1 MKFEKKGIAII
12 IVAALILIGYLIHPY
27 VIEGIRSASP
37 ETKITTIN
45 NQLNL
50 DKYKNPTDPVVIGQK
65 LNLKQQLRDLLA
77 AILAD
82 TKVKLK
88 PEAKAR
94 YEKMLTDTD
103 AEIVVIRQQL
113 AAAQAAKKA
122 SRK

>member
-12 IVAALILIGYLIHPY
+12 IVAVLLLIGYLIHPY

-50 DKYKNPTDPVVIGQK
+50 DKYKNPTNPVVIGQK
-65 LNLKQQLRDLLA
+65 LNLKQQLRDLVA

-82 TKVKLK
+82 TNIKLK

-122 SRK
+122 SRQ

>member
-82 TKVKLK
+82 TNIKLK